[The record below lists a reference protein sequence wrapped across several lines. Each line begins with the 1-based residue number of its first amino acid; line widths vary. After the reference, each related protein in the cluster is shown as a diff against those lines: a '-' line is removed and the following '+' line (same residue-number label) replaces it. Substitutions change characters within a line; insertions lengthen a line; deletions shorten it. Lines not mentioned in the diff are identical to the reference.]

1 MRRPWTYI
9 ATEKRS
15 GIRVSNCF
23 EAPFDSDKA
32 ALEFKAMHPDKH
44 LEALLPGN
52 HPCTTYETTHRNRL
66 IHRLGDKRG

>member
-1 MRRPWTYI
+1 M
-9 ATEKRS
+9 
-15 GIRVSNCF
+15 SNHF

-32 ALEFKAMHPDKH
+32 ALEFKEMHPDKH

-52 HPCTTYETTHRNRL
+52 HPCTTYETKHRNKL